1 MNESVAPEAGK
12 DSNPSPVDF
21 AHGVCSSLSP
31 KGELG
36 KRSKSENGYSSRT
49 MKQATQPDLNTF

>member
-31 KGELG
+31 KEESWAKDPSQKMGIVPE
-36 KRSKSENGYSSRT
+36 
-49 MKQATQPDLNTF
+49 Q